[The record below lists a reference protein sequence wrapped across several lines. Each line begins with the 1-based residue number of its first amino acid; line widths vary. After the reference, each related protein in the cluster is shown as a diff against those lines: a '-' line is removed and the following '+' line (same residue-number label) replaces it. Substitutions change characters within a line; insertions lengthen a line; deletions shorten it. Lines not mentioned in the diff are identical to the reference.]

1 MQIMGR
7 EAQSPSYP
15 EICSRV
21 PRLSPVLILKLS
33 NTEGHRSCEQK
44 QTYENHWHSTPCEPL
59 DLGPCKIITKQA
71 RGTGN
76 RVVYRKETA
85 RNGRVTMRLDHLEG
99 KATAEEG
106 TPRGHGGSPGRE
118 PL

>member
-1 MQIMGR
+1 M
-7 EAQSPSYP
+7 
-15 EICSRV
+15 
-21 PRLSPVLILKLS
+21 LILKVS
-33 NTEGHRSCEQK
+33 HTEGLRSCGQK
-44 QTYENHWHSTPCEPL
+44 QTYENHWHSTQCEAL
-59 DLGPCKIITKQA
+59 DLGPWKIITKQA

-76 RVVYRKETA
+76 RVVYQKETA